1 MNKIEKIRDQWQ
13 QGELSLGTAVSLT
26 DAAVSELFGEAGYDF
41 VWIDCEHSAISLS
54 QALDH
59 IRAARGAGAAAF
71 LRVPSND
78 PVVMKP
84 YLELHPAAII
94 VPRIE
99 SIHDAKRAVASFH
112 YPPRGVRG
120 FGPARGVRFGAV
132 APPQYLGEIDRQVLL
147 ILQIEHIQA
156 VDEIDA
162 ILDIPGLD
170 SIVAGPGDLS
180 ASMGLGG
187 QAGHPDVTAACEK
200 IYRAAIRK
208 GIPAG
213 HSTGYDP
220 QGIQRWLALGLS
232 WIAVDGD
239 WITLYRHAAE
249 AARRI
254 REIHSASNPG
264 GPRG

>member
-1 MNKIEKIRDQWQ
+1 MNHVEKIKDQWNR
-13 QGELSLGTAVSLT
+13 GELSLGTAVALT

-41 VWIDCEHSAISLS
+41 VWIDCEHSAMSLS
-54 QALDH
+54 HALNH

-78 PVVMKP
+78 PVVMKS
-84 YLELHPAAII
+84 YLELHPAGII
-94 VPRIE
+94 VPRIASVE
-99 SIHDAKRAVASFH
+99 DAEQAVTSFH

-120 FGPARGVRFGAV
+120 YGPARGVKFGAI
-132 APPQYLGEIDRQVLL
+132 APPQYLADIDQKIML
-147 ILQIEHIQA
+147 ILQIEDIEA
-156 VDEIDA
+156 VARIDD
-162 ILDIPGLD
+162 ILDVPGVD
-170 SIVAGPGDLS
+170 SIVTGPGDLS

-187 QAGHPDVTAACEK
+187 QSGHPDVVAAVETVYK
-200 IYRAAIRK
+200 AAIQK

-239 WITLYRHAAE
+239 WITLYRHASE
-249 AARRI
+249 VARRI
-254 REIHSASNPG
+254 REIRSDSSS
-264 GPRG
+264 

>member
-1 MNKIEKIRDQWQ
+1 MNQIEKIRDQWKR
-13 QGELSLGTAVSLT
+13 GELSLGTAVALT

-41 VWIDCEHSAISLS
+41 VWIDCEHSALSLS

-59 IRAARGAGAAAF
+59 IRAARAAGAAAF
-71 LRVPSND
+71 VRVPSND

-84 YLELHPAAII
+84 YLELHPAAVI

-99 SIHDAKRAVASFH
+99 SIHDAKRTVASFH

-132 APPQYLGEIDRQVLL
+132 APPQYLAEIDRNMML
-147 ILQIEHIQA
+147 ILQIEHIDA

-162 ILDIPGLD
+162 ILELPGVD

-187 QAGHPDVTAACEK
+187 QAGHPDVTAACER
-200 IYRAAIRK
+200 IYRAAISR

-220 QGIQRWLALGLS
+220 QGIRRWLALGLS

-239 WITLYRHAAE
+239 WITLYRHASE
-249 AARRI
+249 VARKI
-254 REIHSASNPG
+254 REIQPASSS
-264 GPRG
+264 

>member
-1 MNKIEKIRDQWQ
+1 MNQIEKIRDQWKR
-13 QGELSLGTAVSLT
+13 GELSLGTAVALT
-26 DAAVSELFGEAGYDF
+26 DGAVSELFGEAGYDF

-71 LRVPSND
+71 VRVPSND

-99 SIHDAKRAVASFH
+99 SLQDAERAVAGFH
-112 YPPRGVRG
+112 YPPRGSRG

-132 APPQYLGEIDRQVLL
+132 APPQYLAEIERNMMLV
-147 ILQIEHIQA
+147 LQIEHIRA

-162 ILDIPGLD
+162 ILELPGLD

-187 QAGHPDVTAACEK
+187 QAGHPEVSAACEK

-213 HSTGYDP
+213 HSTGFDP
-220 QGIQRWLALGLS
+220 QGIRRWLGLGLS

-239 WITLYRHAAE
+239 WITLYRHASE
-249 AARRI
+249 VARRI
-254 REIHSASNPG
+254 REIQPASST
-264 GPRG
+264 

>member
-1 MNKIEKIRDQWQ
+1 METMNQIEKIRDQWKR
-13 QGELSLGTAVSLT
+13 GELSLGTAVALT

-71 LRVPSND
+71 VRVPSND

-84 YLELHPAAII
+84 YLELHPAAVI

-132 APPQYLGEIDRQVLL
+132 APPQYLAEIDRQMLL

-156 VDEIDA
+156 VEEIDA

-187 QAGHPDVTAACEK
+187 QAGHPEVTAACEK

-208 GIPAG
+208 GIPVG

-220 QGIQRWLALGLS
+220 QGIRRWLDLGLS

-239 WITLYRHAAE
+239 WITLYRHASE
-249 AARRI
+249 VARRI
-254 REIHSASNPG
+254 REIQPASSS
-264 GPRG
+264 